1 MKRTIILFA
10 IIVMPGLM
18 RAQQVRRGS
27 VPETALDGLSDEF
40 SDTNSKSAWQRLHVV
55 EKFPDK
61 IKEFSISNGQMK
73 LVPYA
78 SGWYGD
84 YQAPFLF
91 KNISGNFDVR
101 ARIKVSGANDI
112 LPQSEWS
119 LAGIMVR
126 QPKETTSETWQP
138 RQENWLFFTTG
149 IAEPTGVAMF
159 EVKSTNNSLSN
170 LKLRPAKAGW
180 VELRIVRVQASF
192 ILLYRYSEGEP
203 WTVIER
209 FYRPLLPAEL
219 QVGINAYSGWNGIP
233 AQVKGDPATF
243 NRTLVNDVAADMV
256 VEADYIRFARP
267 VLNMEKLGAL
277 RASGFQAPYYTAGNL
292 LTDHSVSNEMVLDII
307 GK

>member
-1 MKRTIILFA
+1 MVI
-10 IIVMPGLM
+10 PGLM
-18 RAQQVRRGS
+18 QAQQARRGNA
-27 VPETALDGLSDEF
+27 PETPLDGMSDEF
-40 SDTNSKSAWQRLHVV
+40 SDANSKGAWQRLHVV
-55 EKFPDK
+55 ERFPDK
-61 IKEFSISNGQMK
+61 IKEISISNGQMK

-91 KNISGNFDVR
+91 KNINGNFDVR
-101 ARIKVSGANDI
+101 ARIKVSGANDV

-126 QPKETTSETWQP
+126 QPKETTSASWQP

-192 ILLYRYSEGEP
+192 ILLYRYSEEEP

-233 AQVKGDPATF
+233 EQVKGDPATF
-243 NRTLVNDVAADMV
+243 NKTLVNDVAADIV
-256 VEADYIRFARP
+256 VEADYIRFSRP
-267 VLNMEKLGAL
+267 ALNMEKLGAL
-277 RASGFQAPYYTAGNL
+277 RAGGFQAPYYTAGNL
-292 LTDHSVSNEMVLDII
+292 LTDHAVSNETVLSII
-307 GK
+307 GD

>member
-1 MKRTIILFA
+1 MRRSAILFIIILL
-10 IIVMPGLM
+10 PGLLQ
-18 RAQQVRRGS
+18 AQQGRRS
-27 VPETALDGLSDEF
+27 NIPETPLELFSDEF
-40 SDTNSKSAWQRLHVV
+40 SDARSKQDWQRLHVV
-55 EKFPDK
+55 EQFPDK
-61 IKEFSISNGQMK
+61 IKEFSISNGQLK
-73 LVPYA
+73 FVPYA

-101 ARIKVSGANDI
+101 ARIKVSGANDV

-126 QPKETTSETWQP
+126 QPKQTTSESWQP

-149 IAEPTGVAMF
+149 IAEPKSVAMF

-192 ILLYRYSEGEP
+192 ILLYRYGAEEP

-219 QVGINAYSGWNGIP
+219 QVGFNAYSGWNGIP
-233 AQVKGDPATF
+233 EQVKEEPAVF
-243 NRTLVNDVAADMV
+243 NKTLVNDVAADIV
-256 VEADYIRFARP
+256 VEADYIRFTRP

-292 LTDHSVSNEMVLDII
+292 LTDHTVSNETVLGII
-307 GK
+307 GN